1 MLWPLTPILVPILQE
16 GQPAQAASLSADVAE
31 AAGHR
36 RCADPAVFGARDAE
50 IVGSVLAA
58 GDRGGA
64 GGLRRGDRPFPTMS

>member
-36 RCADPAVFGARDAE
+36 RCADPAAGHATRKSLEVN
-50 IVGSVLAA
+50 SLLAIGEA
-58 GDRGGA
+58 QEAYDEVIDR
-64 GGLRRGDRPFPTMS
+64 FPL